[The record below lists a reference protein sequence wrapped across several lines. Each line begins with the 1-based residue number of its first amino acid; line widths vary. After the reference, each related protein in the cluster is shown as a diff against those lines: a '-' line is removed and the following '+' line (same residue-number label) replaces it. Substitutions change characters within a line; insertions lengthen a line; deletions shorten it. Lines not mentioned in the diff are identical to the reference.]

1 MKRKYFFVILFFIL
15 AMFLSGCGKETEME
29 KKSGL
34 AIVIEK
40 FEEKFDVGD
49 RKMKAFGMIGAED
62 GFGLIVE
69 GEEIELY
76 KFDPDSDDE
85 KTRENIKSAKTTGT
99 MKMEGFSFP
108 VIYNESIDVALTR
121 YDEHPKRDEIVEV
134 FKSIN

>member
-1 MKRKYFFVILFFIL
+1 MKRKYFLLSLFLILTI
-15 AMFLSGCGKETEME
+15 FLSGCGKETDTEE
-29 KKSGL
+29 KIGL

-108 VIYNESIDVALTR
+108 VIYNESIDVALMR
-121 YDEHPKRDEIVEV
+121 YDEHPKRDEIIEV
-134 FKSIN
+134 FKSIE